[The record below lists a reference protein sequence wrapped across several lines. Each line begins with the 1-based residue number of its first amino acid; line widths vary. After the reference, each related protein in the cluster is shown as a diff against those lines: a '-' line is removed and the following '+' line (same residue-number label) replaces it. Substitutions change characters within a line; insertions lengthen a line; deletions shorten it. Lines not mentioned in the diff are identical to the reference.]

1 MAQKIFITQV
11 DAEKLRK
18 LLWDAGSTDYRGSEY
33 LKKLRQELER
43 AEVVDPKLTPPD
55 VITMN
60 STAVLEDIDAS
71 EEMVYTLVFPED
83 ADIYQGKIS
92 ILAPIGTGMLGYR
105 VGDIF
110 EWDTP
115 AGRVKIRVKALT
127 YQPEAAG
134 KYD

>member
-83 ADIYQGKIS
+83 ADISQGKIS

>member
-11 DAEKLRK
+11 DLEKLRK
-18 LLWDAGSTDYRGSEY
+18 LLWDSGSTDYRGSEY

-60 STAVLEDIDAS
+60 STAVLEDIDAG
-71 EEMVYTLVFPED
+71 EEMAYTLVFPED
-83 ADIYQGKIS
+83 ADISQGKIS

-105 VGDIF
+105 VGDTF

>member
-11 DAEKLRK
+11 DAEKLRR

-60 STAVLEDIDAS
+60 STAVLEDIEAG

-83 ADIYQGKIS
+83 ADLSQGKIS

-115 AGRVKIRVKALT
+115 AGRVKIKVKALT